1 MTMPTRS
8 STTVVP
14 IADVD
19 RQTALRFAQQQ
30 PTREKA
36 TQVYRNTLA
45 VLAAK
50 HCLDLL
56 EIPTNL
62 EASDCWNPFSRLAA
76 DVADLLVI
84 GSGSLECR
92 PVSPEAQHCD
102 VPPEAL
108 EARIGYLVVQLD
120 ASCQEATMLGFAFSA
135 IGESLALKQLHP
147 LEELLIHLESLSTP
161 QTVTPFVQLSQ
172 WLHKVVESGK
182 EAHQSSHSGLVWQ
195 TVDTLLGRLPEPA
208 FAFRSFQDTALAKPE
223 RMQQIVEQLYASQ
236 RLGHPQSD
244 IVPLPSD
251 ADFKAA
257 LVQLIRTTA
266 DEEVRWKAAEIL
278 WTIDP
283 GNPASGMRRVL
294 DLGLLLARQ
303 PIVLMVAILQP
314 DVDTTPASEPRFSIL
329 ARVYPLA
336 EEGYLPP
343 ELQLAVLGQDGSLG
357 LETQSR
363 ERDNYIQL
371 KLRGTLGEQ
380 FSLRLCLANEVIT
393 ESFAI

>member
-14 IADVD
+14 IAAVD

-45 VLAAK
+45 VLAAR

-56 EIPTNL
+56 KIPTNL
-62 EASDCWNPFSRLAA
+62 EASDCWNPFSRLVA
-76 DVADLLVI
+76 DVADLPVI

-108 EARIGYLVVQLD
+108 ENRIGYLVVQLD
-120 ASCQEATMLGFAFSA
+120 PSCQEATMLGFASSA

-147 LEELLIHLESLSTP
+147 LEALLIHLEALSTP

-182 EAHQSSHSGLVWQ
+182 EAHHSHSGLVWQ
-195 TVDTLLGRLPEPA
+195 TVDTWLGRLPEPA
-208 FAFRSFQDTALAKPE
+208 FAFRSFQDIALAKPE
-223 RMQQIVEQLYASQ
+223 RMQQIIEQLYASQ
-236 RLGHPQSD
+236 RLGHPQAD

-314 DVDTTPASEPRFSIL
+314 DVDTTSALESRFSIL

-336 EEGYLPP
+336 AEGYLPP
-343 ELQLAVLGQDGSLG
+343 ALQLAVLGQDGSLG